1 MDKDLLLNVQ
11 SKFGR
16 EISTQRDIHQLK
28 DDIFFLTTHH
38 IGFNTLRRF
47 FGFLDYV
54 EPSRKTLIILSNYVG
69 YRSYEAFLRR
79 NVVDHVWEG
88 WSKIIDI
95 SYKKNLNN
103 EDLIW
108 LKSCRNTPNYYL
120 FLVRLINQYMSDK
133 KIDSLNKIF
142 SDPILFEMPRA
153 EISKLATL
161 FYINKKENS
170 LKDLKEFSP
179 LFKCEIFKQLTLFIY
194 VDYDRY
200 NFQYGKILQLA
211 NPYLKKEDE
220 VLFSKLFINLCDNL
234 NNKKIRLYPNM
245 LKLPVDCHPI
255 LYGRYMVMT
264 LFHNDSIENYNLLL
278 AEAKKQKDKIL
289 YFQEVIFILMIMKR
303 LDYLESIFDLYYDD
317 LFSYRSWDQI
327 MIERYNILALALV
340 HIKRKNL
347 KQCAQTLSFFN
358 EEKQI
363 HSNNKIQTIFYS
375 IANFYLL
382 KQKKSDKQ
390 MIEETKDL
398 YVKTVKETKF
408 RMFTLKYLKTY
419 FN

>member
-28 DDIFFLTTHH
+28 DDIFFLTTHQ

-95 SYKKNLNN
+95 SYKKTIEK
-103 EDLIW
+103 EDLDW
-108 LKSCRNTPNYYL
+108 LISCKNTPHYYL
-120 FLVRLINQYMSDK
+120 FLVKLINQLMSDK
-133 KIDSLNKIF
+133 KIDQLVKIL
-142 SDPILFEMPRA
+142 SNPLLFKIPRS
-153 EISKLATL
+153 EFTKISALI
-161 FYINKKENS
+161 YMNKKEIS
-170 LKDLKEFSP
+170 VKELKYYTP
-179 LFKCEIFKQLTLFIY
+179 LFNYEIYKQLVLFIY

-200 NFQYGKILQLA
+200 NFEYGQILQLA
-211 NPYLKKEDE
+211 VPYLKKEDE
-220 VLFSKLFINLCDNL
+220 VLFSKLFINICDNL
-234 NNKKIRLYPNM
+234 NNKKIRLDPNT
-245 LKLPVDCHPI
+245 LKLPLDCHPI

-264 LFHNDSIENYNLLL
+264 LFYNDSIEKFNFLLD
-278 AEAKKQKDKIL
+278 EAKKQKDKL
-289 YFQEVIFILMIMKR
+289 LFFQEVILILMIMKR
-303 LDYLESIFDLYYDD
+303 VNYLESIFELYYDD
-317 LFSYRSWDQI
+317 LFGYRSWDHI

-340 HIKRKNL
+340 HMKRKEL
-347 KQCAQTLSFFN
+347 KQCTQLLSFFN
-358 EEKQI
+358 QEKQI

-375 IANFYLL
+375 IANYYLL
-382 KQKKSDKQ
+382 KRKKSDKK
-390 MIEETKDL
+390 MIEEAKDL
-398 YVKTVKETKF
+398 YMETVKKTKF